1 MELLKLFC
9 IFALIIAFVKRK
21 FPLWTA
27 IAAGMIFTV
36 LLFRV
41 SPDNSLRL
49 IYAATV
55 SNDTIVLLLAFYSI
69 TFLQRMME
77 KRLYLLRVEKA
88 MERVFK
94 NRRLNL
100 MLTPMVIGLLPSAG
114 AVLLA
119 APIVDRSAGK
129 WLTQEEKAFVASYY
143 RHVPESFLP
152 TYSSI
157 LLALQLSGH
166 DMTRFVLLMLPMV
179 VALTILGYV
188 FYVCRVPFEVE
199 KNTYETIS
207 AGQAAADLLCV
218 WPIAVT
224 VAVVLILKIRV
235 YVAIL
240 PVVLLFSILAR
251 FSLSELIPMI
261 YSAMEKRLLFTT
273 VVIMQFK
280 EILMF
285 TGVLERMPDYFQV
298 LAIPPAAIFG
308 LIFFVGTLISGG
320 QAMIALCLPMS
331 LMAVP
336 SGGMSFFIFIM
347 CVIYI
352 AMQISPAH
360 ICLEIV
366 CTSFEIDFIS
376 LIRKTMPVLTC
387 FLVICCVYCYGI
399 FLLGL

>member
-27 IAAGMIFTV
+27 IAAGMIFTI

-119 APIVDRSAGK
+119 APTVDRSAGK

-166 DMTRFVLLMLPMV
+166 DMT
-179 VALTILGYV
+179 
-188 FYVCRVPFEVE
+188 
-199 KNTYETIS
+199 
-207 AGQAAADLLCV
+207 DL
-218 WPIAVT
+218 
-224 VAVVLILKIRV
+224 
-235 YVAIL
+235 Y
-240 PVVLLFSILAR
+240 
-251 FSLSELIPMI
+251 
-261 YSAMEKRLLFTT
+261 Y
-273 VVIMQFK
+273 
-280 EILMF
+280 
-285 TGVLERMPDYFQV
+285 
-298 LAIPPAAIFG
+298 
-308 LIFFVGTLISGG
+308 
-320 QAMIALCLPMS
+320 
-331 LMAVP
+331 
-336 SGGMSFFIFIM
+336 
-347 CVIYI
+347 
-352 AMQISPAH
+352 
-360 ICLEIV
+360 
-366 CTSFEIDFIS
+366 
-376 LIRKTMPVLTC
+376 
-387 FLVICCVYCYGI
+387 
-399 FLLGL
+399 